1 MALQAAVGSA
11 SLLNFAGQRGFLGA
25 GLGDLMPPGAADLV
39 SPGFGVGPNDR
50 ISFLGSPAE
59 KP

>member
-1 MALQAAVGSA
+1 MNQAAVALQAAVGSA

-39 SPGFGVGPNDR
+39 SPGFGD
-50 ISFLGSPAE
+50 FLSQR
-59 KP
+59 